1 MVSIQLGTAFIAIR
15 ASLKQLDG
23 DLARVRQVMT
33 RSLTRISKRMQGIGR
48 RMTTSLALPALALGA
63 GILRSAFQ
71 FQKAMNRVAALTGAT
86 GKDFEKLSAQAR
98 KLGETTEFS
107 AVQAGEGMA
116 FLAQTGFEV
125 NEILSAMPGV
135 LQLASAGQLDL
146 GTAADIASNVL
157 TQFRMEAEE
166 IVRVND
172 VLAKVQAT
180 ANVTIV
186 QAAESLKFVGTTAQ
200 QAQIPIEDITAAI
213 GLLGDAG
220 LQGGIS
226 GTSLNRAIINMLKP
240 TDEGTKTMRKLGLTV
255 IDTSDRIRPLADI
268 VRDIEKAILEGGITA
283 TEVGLILEVFGIRG
297 GRAIGALV
305 GRGEDL
311 AKLTERLKDAG
322 GTAERI
328 QKIQLRGL
336 VGAVV
341 ELKSAIEGAA
351 LSVTR
356 AGLQGF
362 TERML
367 RSMTGLARK
376 LSATNPEILRFGT
389 VVVSALGIAGPALLG
404 LAIILRGVAIVLV
417 IFLRRLF
424 VIPALML
431 AIGLSV
437 RQAAVQLQ
445 AFYDFIKGVKPAED
459 FMQRK
464 GFFAGITDDLK
475 KIADTI
481 VDFLDPAFESLFGK
495 LPKDQIEELK
505 KALDLAKGSVKDLG
519 TEVTKTSS
527 AFEQAFPGMGKFNDE
542 IQKGLVGALADANF
556 ELELVQ
562 KRFGDLAPEAVHAAR
577 EAGVL
582 ADALKRIGEG
592 KDGILVV
599 DRALVE
605 LSDRI
610 KEVTRLQDEQA
621 DSTQRLERLGADLGF
636 TFASALE
643 DAIVSGKSLGDIL
656 EGLAQD
662 IIRILTRLAITVPL
676 TRALEDLFSGGFSFF
691 QHGGNIRRGQP
702 GIVGEAGPELFIP
715 RVGGTIVPSSRLEG
729 ASFPSGPTVQ
739 IQVFA
744 PPGSEVSEQT
754 DRIGDLDR
762 VRLFIDQATADNMRP
777 GTRTFRAIRDTFGST
792 QTVVSR

>member
-240 TDEGTKTMRKLGLTV
+240 TDEGTKAMRKLGLTV

>member
-1 MVSIQLGTAFIAIR
+1 
-15 ASLKQLDG
+15 
-23 DLARVRQVMT
+23 MT
-33 RSLTRISKRMQGIGR
+33 RSLTSLSKRMQGIGR

-63 GILRSAFQ
+63 GILRSAFK
-71 FQKAMNRVAALTGAT
+71 FQKAMNRVAALTGST
-86 GKDFEKLSAQAR
+86 GKEFESLSALAR

-125 NEILSAMPGV
+125 NEILSAMPGI

-157 TQFRMEAEE
+157 TQFRMEASEL
-166 IVRVND
+166 VRVND
-172 VLAKVQAT
+172 ALALIQAST
-180 ANVTIV
+180 NVTIV
-186 QAAESLKFVGTTAQ
+186 QAAESLKFVGTMAQ
-200 QAQIPIEDITAAI
+200 QAQIPLEDITAAI

-220 LQGGIS
+220 LQGGIA
-226 GTSLNRAIINMLKP
+226 GTSLNRAITNMLAP
-240 TDEGTKTMRKLGLTV
+240 TDDARKAMRKLKISV
-255 IDTSDRIRPLADI
+255 VDAQDRIRPLAEI
-268 VRDIEKAILEGGITA
+268 VKDLEKAILSGGVTA
-283 TEVGLILEVFGIRG
+283 TETGLILEVFGIRG

-311 AKLTERLKDAG
+311 EKLTKRLKEAG

-356 AGLQGF
+356 SGLQGF

-404 LAIILRGVAIVLV
+404 LAIILRGLSIILA

-424 VIPALML
+424 LIPIGIF
-431 AIGLSV
+431 AIGL
-437 RQAAVQLQ
+437 AAKQFSDRGLQ
-445 AFYDFIKGVKPAED
+445 SFEEFIKGMEK
-459 FMQRK
+459 
-464 GFFAGITDDLK
+464 DLGEFSTFIK
-475 KIADTI
+475 DK
-481 VDFLDPAFESLFGK
+481 LGPAFESLFGK
-495 LPKDQIEELK
+495 LPD
-505 KALDLAKGSVKDLG
+505 ALDPAKEGVKDLG
-519 TEVTKTSS
+519 TEVTKTGS
-527 AFEQAFPGMGKFNDE
+527 AFDKAFPGLGKFSDKVGKE
-542 IQKGLVGALADANF
+542 LAGALKDANF
-556 ELELVQ
+556 ELALVQ
-562 KRFGDLAPEAVHAAR
+562 KRFGALAPEAVRAAR

-582 ADALKRIGEG
+582 GDAIKRVGEG

-599 DRALVE
+599 DAALVQ
-605 LSDRI
+605 LSDTM

-621 DSTQRLERLGADLGF
+621 AATQRLDRLGADLGF

-643 DAIVSGKSLGDIL
+643 DAIVAGKSLGDIL
-656 EGLAQD
+656 EALAQD
-662 IIRILTRLAITVPL
+662 IIRILIRLSITVPL
-676 TRALEDLFSGGFSFF
+676 TRALKDLFSGGISFF
-691 QHGGNIRRGQP
+691 RHGGGIGAGQP
-702 GIVGEAGPELFIP
+702 GVVGEEGPELFIP

-729 ASFPSGPTVQ
+729 ASFPSGPSVLV
-739 IQVFA
+739 QVFA
-744 PPGSEVSEQT
+744 PPGSEVSQQS

-762 VRLFIDQATADNMRP
+762 VRLFIDQATADNLRP
-777 GTRTFRAIRDTFGST
+777 GTKTFRALRDTFGQS
-792 QTVVSR
+792 QQVVSR